1 MRHAY
6 RIRMIERR
14 GLSDPDVASFAWRRF
29 RRILWYM
36 NLIALAVAAGGV
48 GLIWMASNGI
58 PWIFA
63 GLTFFGIYAT
73 VLMAAALMGLM
84 FLSNG
89 TGHDE
94 DVIDFTEGAHPLD
107 D

>member
-1 MRHAY
+1 MT
-6 RIRMIERR
+6 EQR
-14 GLSDPDVASFAWRRF
+14 GLSDPDAARFAWRRF
-29 RRILWYM
+29 RRILFHM
-36 NLIALAVAAGGV
+36 NLAALALAAGGV
-48 GLIWMASNGI
+48 GIIWMGSRDI

-63 GLTFFGIYAT
+63 GLTFFGIYAS

-94 DVIDFTEGAHPLD
+94 DVIDFTQGAHPLD

>member
-1 MRHAY
+1 MDDRS
-6 RIRMIERR
+6 
-14 GLSDPDVASFAWRRF
+14 GLSDPASARFAWRRF
-29 RRILWYM
+29 RRILGYM
-36 NLIALAVAAGGV
+36 NLAAIGTAVGGV
-48 GLIWMASNGI
+48 AIIAISSGGL

-63 GLTFFGIYAT
+63 ALTFFGIYAT

-94 DVIDFTEGAHPLD
+94 DVIDFAQGAHPLD

>member
-1 MRHAY
+1 MNAHH
-6 RIRMIERR
+6 
-14 GLSDPDVASFAWRRF
+14 GLSDPDAARFAWRRF

-36 NLIALAVAAGGV
+36 NMAALAVSAGSV
-48 GLIWMASNGI
+48 AIIWIASDGL

-63 GLTFFGIYAT
+63 ALTFFGVYAT

>member
-1 MRHAY
+1 
-6 RIRMIERR
+6 
-14 GLSDPDVASFAWRRF
+14 
-29 RRILWYM
+29 M
-36 NLIALAVAAGGV
+36 NLTSLGIAGAGVAAIWFHSGG
-48 GLIWMASNGI
+48 L

-63 GLTFFGIYAT
+63 GLSFAGIYLT
-73 VLMAAALMGLM
+73 LLMAAALMGLM

-94 DVIDFTEGAHPLD
+94 DVMDFSEGAHPLD

>member
-1 MRHAY
+1 MEQRP
-6 RIRMIERR
+6 
-14 GLSDPDVASFAWRRF
+14 GLSDPDAASFAWRRF
-29 RRILWYM
+29 RRILHYM
-36 NLIALAVAAGGV
+36 NLVSIACGAGGV
-48 GLIWMASNGI
+48 VILWLSSGGV

-63 GLTFFGIYAT
+63 ALTFAGIYAT
-73 VLMAAALMGLM
+73 VLLAAVLMGLM

-94 DVIDFTEGAHPLD
+94 QVIDPLEGSFPD

>member
-1 MRHAY
+1 MEPHT
-6 RIRMIERR
+6 
-14 GLSDPDVASFAWRRF
+14 GLSDPDDARFAWARF

-36 NLIALAVAAGGV
+36 NLVSLACGAGAVAILWWSSGGV
-48 GLIWMASNGI
+48 

-63 GLTFFGIYAT
+63 ALTFVGIYAT
-73 VLMAAALMGLM
+73 VLLAAALMGLM

-94 DVIDFTEGAHPLD
+94 QVIDPLQGAHPD